1 MKHYNMIMSIC
12 RFFVFAVLLLS
23 CRSEKKIELSKE
35 QTSKDTLVKPV
46 VERVSGTGRIEPE
59 MGITELAS
67 ETGGV
72 ILKLLVKEG
81 EYVTKGQ
88 PLLQFDN
95 SVQNSLGQE
104 ARARLKTQQQQLE
117 LDRIRINEALINL
130 KKAELDYERTRR
142 LVEKKAE
149 TVQQLDDARTELDKK
164 KLALKNAESE
174 IRLTEKRV
182 SEFNMQIKTSNAS
195 EEKLIIRAPVNGRL
209 LDLSARVGAGLVPGQ
224 RFAQLA
230 PEGKLTALCEIDELF
245 ADDIQSGQA
254 AFIRYK
260 GYPDTIS
267 KGLVIY
273 AAPYLKKKSLFSD
286 EVGVK
291 EDRRVREVRIL
302 LDNQALLIN
311 RQVDCTISIK

>member
-1 MKHYNMIMSIC
+1 
-12 RFFVFAVLLLS
+12 
-23 CRSEKKIELSKE
+23 
-35 QTSKDTLVKPV
+35 
-46 VERVSGTGRIEPE
+46 